1 MKEYHHARS
10 EALLAKQRGDKKN
23 RDYYGAIINKLKQE
37 MSSLGY
43 VCVLFYFR
51 LFFLVS
57 DLLLDLICAGL
68 SHDILLSELQEQNT
82 NSTSGDM
89 SDKSIPCE
97 PFKSEHMDD
106 FSWSDLT
113 QLENEPVVNT
123 DLDGNS
129 YSDGRGCAAN
139 LFENDTSEQVSQENE
154 EPMDLELD
162 NLFSEDPS
170 SSGALPHE
178 ILKQQKKEKLPQ
190 LMYGGTLLIIDDI
203 WRKVAHFVFVQ
214 FLLFFLLFS
223 SSNSSALT
231 NKSYLI

>member
-23 RDYYGAIINKLKQE
+23 RDYYGAIISKLKQE

-51 LFFLVS
+51 NLFLAS
-57 DLLLDLICAGL
+57 DILLDVLFAGL
-68 SHDILLSELQEQNT
+68 SHDILLSELQEQDT
-82 NSTSGDM
+82 NSTSANM
-89 SDKSIPCE
+89 SNKSLPCE
-97 PFKSEHMDD
+97 PFELKQMDD
-106 FSWSDLT
+106 CSWSDLT
-113 QLENEPVVNT
+113 QPDSEPIVNT
-123 DLDGNS
+123 DLDENF
-129 YSDGRGCAAN
+129 YLDETACAAN
-139 LFENDTSEQVSQENE
+139 LFENDTSEKVSQENE
-154 EPMDLELD
+154 EPVDLELD

-203 WRKVAHFVFVQ
+203 WKKVAHFVIVH

-223 SSNSSALT
+223 SSNSFCA
-231 NKSYLI
+231 Y